1 VKSFK
6 EISKNIKLD
15 LENFEVLLNEL
26 FIDEDESLKEFF
38 DFIFKIK
45 GKRVRPALVYLFARM
60 FGETNSTSHDAALL
74 VELIHTATLLH
85 DDVID
90 EAVLR
95 RGVVSVNKKWDNKTA
110 ILLGDYLLA
119 KSMQVTTK
127 HQEYKLFDIITP
139 SVLALSLGELE
150 QQISNF
156 KNFEIN
162 EEKYF
167 KIIKNKTA
175 SLLSACCKAG
185 AYSTV
190 KDEIILE
197 KAHEFGENLGIIFQ
211 IKDDILDYVGNEKT
225 GKEKGIDIKE
235 GKITLPLI
243 RAFQNMSESNR
254 NQLKVA
260 WQQAFDDAEIR
271 KNIIELTIKN
281 NGIKS
286 AEQDMQIYRNRA
298 LNILNEFPK
307 CSARDALEELI
318 DYVIERDK

>member
-1 VKSFK
+1 MKSFK

-85 DDVID
+85 DDVLD

-254 NQLKVA
+254 NQLKVV

-281 NGIKS
+281 N
-286 AEQDMQIYRNRA
+286 
-298 LNILNEFPK
+298 
-307 CSARDALEELI
+307 
-318 DYVIERDK
+318 

>member
-1 VKSFK
+1 
-6 EISKNIKLD
+6 
-15 LENFEVLLNEL
+15 
-26 FIDEDESLKEFF
+26 
-38 DFIFKIK
+38 
-45 GKRVRPALVYLFARM
+45 
-60 FGETNSTSHDAALL
+60 
-74 VELIHTATLLH
+74 
-85 DDVID
+85 
-90 EAVLR
+90 
-95 RGVVSVNKKWDNKTA
+95 
-110 ILLGDYLLA
+110 
-119 KSMQVTTK
+119 MQVTTK

-254 NQLKVA
+254 NQLKVV

>member
-1 VKSFK
+1 MKSFK

-119 KSMQVTTK
+119 KSMQVTIK

-254 NQLKVA
+254 NQLKVV